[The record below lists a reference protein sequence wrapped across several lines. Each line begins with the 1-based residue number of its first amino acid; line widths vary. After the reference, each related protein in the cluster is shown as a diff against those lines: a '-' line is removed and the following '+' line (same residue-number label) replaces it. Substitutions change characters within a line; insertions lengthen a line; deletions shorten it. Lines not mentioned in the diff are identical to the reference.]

1 MSTDKPTPGQEILR
15 IADEIRVRIHLAG
28 MEAKDAWAKLEPKV
42 TDFQSKLEKVAGQ
55 AGDELDKIAAGLHR
69 ELQSIKEKVFDR

>member
-1 MSTDKPTPGQEILR
+1 MSTDKPTTGQEILR

-42 TDFQSKLEKVAGQ
+42 TEFQGKVEKVAGQ
-55 AGDELDKIAAGLHR
+55 ASDEFDKIAIGLQR
-69 ELQSIKEKVFDR
+69 ELQHIKEKLFDR